1 MMRETTRVTLARTPL
16 VRGPLRRGNNN
27 HTSGYSDDEW
37 VTVSDESAWRAFE
50 TEALPHVDRL
60 FRLALWLERDR
71 AEAEDLV
78 QETLTQA
85 LQSFHRFTSGTNCRA
100 WLTTI
105 LQHVRSNRR
114 RARNRAPVENA
125 AIEERFAQTLAFVP
139 PVPDHL
145 TDEDVLGA
153 LRQIPETYQQVILL
167 CDVQEMT
174 YKEIASAL
182 NIPIGTVMSRLH
194 RGRELLRV
202 ALGGSAASTAQT
214 REMP

>member
-1 MMRETTRVTLARTPL
+1 
-16 VRGPLRRGNNN
+16 
-27 HTSGYSDDEW
+27 
-37 VTVSDESAWRAFE
+37 VTVSEGSAWKAFE

-60 FRLALWLERDR
+60 FRLAMWLERDR
-71 AEAEDLV
+71 ATAEDLV

-85 LQSFHRFTSGTNCRA
+85 LQSFHRYTPGTNCRA

-105 LQHVRSNRR
+105 LQHVRANRR
-114 RARNRAPVENA
+114 RAQHREAIDTG

-139 PVPDHL
+139 PVPEHL
-145 TDEDVLGA
+145 TDEDVVAA
-153 LRQIPETYQQVILL
+153 LRQIPEPYQEVILL

-182 NIPIGTVMSRLH
+182 SIPIGTVMSRLH

-202 ALGGSAASTAQT
+202 ALGGTAASIART
-214 REMP
+214 REVP

>member
-1 MMRETTRVTLARTPL
+1 MSD
-16 VRGPLRRGNNN
+16 GPGWK
-27 HTSGYSDDEW
+27 T
-37 VTVSDESAWRAFE
+37 FE

-71 AEAEDLV
+71 AAAEDLV

-85 LQSFHRFTSGTNCRA
+85 LQSFHRFTPGTNCRA

-105 LQHVRSNRR
+105 LQHLRANRR
-114 RARNRAPVENA
+114 RALNRQPVETG

-139 PVPDHL
+139 PVPEHL
-145 TDEDVLGA
+145 TDDDVLGA
-153 LRQIPETYQQVILL
+153 LRQIPESYQEVILL
-167 CDVQEMT
+167 CDVQEMS
-174 YKEIASAL
+174 YKETAAAL
-182 NIPIGTVMSRLH
+182 KIPIGTVMSRLH

-202 ALGGSAASTAQT
+202 ALSGSAANLGRM

>member
-1 MMRETTRVTLARTPL
+1 
-16 VRGPLRRGNNN
+16 
-27 HTSGYSDDEW
+27 
-37 VTVSDESAWRAFE
+37 VSEESTWKAFE

-71 AEAEDLV
+71 ATAEDLV

-85 LQSFHRFTSGTNCRA
+85 LQSFHRFTPGTNCRA
-100 WLTTI
+100 WLVTI
-105 LQHVRSNRR
+105 LQHLRANRR
-114 RARNRAPVENA
+114 RAHSRAPVETSA
-125 AIEERFAQTLAFVP
+125 VEERFAQTLAFVP
-139 PVPDHL
+139 PVPEHL
-145 TDEDVLGA
+145 TDEDVLAA
-153 LRQIPETYQQVILL
+153 LHQIPETYQEVILL

-202 ALGGSAASTAQT
+202 ALGGSAASNART

>member
-1 MMRETTRVTLARTPL
+1 
-16 VRGPLRRGNNN
+16 
-27 HTSGYSDDEW
+27 
-37 VTVSDESAWRAFE
+37 VSDESVWTAFE
-50 TEALPHVDRL
+50 AEALPHVDRL

-71 AEAEDLV
+71 ATAEDLV

-85 LQSFHRFTSGTNCRA
+85 LQSFHRFTPGTNCRA

-105 LQHVRSNRR
+105 LHHLRANRR
-114 RARNRAPVENA
+114 RANSRVPIETGGV
-125 AIEERFAQTLAFVP
+125 EERFAQTLAFVP
-139 PVPDHL
+139 PVPEQL

-153 LRQIPETYQQVILL
+153 LRQIPDTYQEVILL

-202 ALGGSAASTAQT
+202 ALRGSAAGVAST

>member
-1 MMRETTRVTLARTPL
+1 
-16 VRGPLRRGNNN
+16 VRGPLGRGNTNDS
-27 HTSGYSDDEW
+27 SGYSDDEW
-37 VTVSDESAWRAFE
+37 VTVSDEPAWRAFE

-60 FRLALWLERDR
+60 FRLAMWLERDR

-85 LQSFHRFTSGTNCRA
+85 LQSFHRFSPGTNCRA

-105 LQHVRSNRR
+105 LQHIRSNRR
-114 RARNRAPVENA
+114 RARNRTPVENA

-153 LRQIPETYQQVILL
+153 LRQIPETYQEVILL

-174 YKEIASAL
+174 YKEVASAL

-202 ALGGSAASTAQT
+202 ALSSNSAASIART
-214 REMP
+214 REIP

>member
-1 MMRETTRVTLARTPL
+1 M
-16 VRGPLRRGNNN
+16 
-27 HTSGYSDDEW
+27 
-37 VTVSDESAWRAFE
+37 SDESAWKTFE

-60 FRLALWLERDR
+60 FRLAMWLERDR

-85 LQSFHRFTSGTNCRA
+85 LRSFHRFTPGTNCRA

-125 AIEERFAQTLAFVP
+125 AIEERFGQTLPFVP

-153 LRQIPETYQQVILL
+153 LRRIPDTYQQVILL
-167 CDVQEMT
+167 SDVQEMT

-202 ALGGSAASTAQT
+202 ALGSRASSTAYT

>member
-1 MMRETTRVTLARTPL
+1 MSE
-16 VRGPLRRGNNN
+16 
-27 HTSGYSDDEW
+27 
-37 VTVSDESAWRAFE
+37 ESVWTAFE
-50 TEALPHVDRL
+50 AEALPHVDRL

-71 AEAEDLV
+71 ATAEDLV

-85 LQSFHRFTSGTNCRA
+85 LQSFHRFTPGTNCRA

-105 LQHVRSNRR
+105 LHHLRANRR
-114 RARNRAPVENA
+114 RASNRAPIETG
-125 AIEERFAQTLAFVP
+125 AIEERFGQTLAFVP
-139 PVPDHL
+139 PVPEHL
-145 TDEDVLGA
+145 TDEEVLGA
-153 LRQIPETYQQVILL
+153 LRQIPETYQEVILL

-202 ALGGSAASTAQT
+202 ALRGSAASIAPT

>member
-1 MMRETTRVTLARTPL
+1 M
-16 VRGPLRRGNNN
+16 
-27 HTSGYSDDEW
+27 S
-37 VTVSDESAWRAFE
+37 VSDESAWKAFE
-50 TEALPHVDRL
+50 HEALPHVDRL
-60 FRLALWLERDR
+60 FRLAMWLEHDR

-85 LQSFHRFTSGTNCRA
+85 LQSFHRFTPGTNCRA
-100 WLTTI
+100 WLTAI
-105 LQHVRSNRR
+105 LQHLRANRR
-114 RARNRAPVENA
+114 RARNRAPVESA
-125 AIEERFAQTLAFVP
+125 AIEERFGQTLTFVP

-153 LRQIPETYQQVILL
+153 LRQIPDTYQEVILL

-174 YKEIASAL
+174 YKEIAAAL
-182 NIPIGTVMSRLH
+182 TIPIGTVMSRLH

-202 ALGGSAASTAQT
+202 ALSGSAAQTTRT